1 MSLLRHV
8 GYVTPF
14 LFLLVIACSDVFHE
28 VDAFSSLRAGP
39 NILKNGY
46 GWARQP
52 GDGTTRLT
60 NVGEQTPRLVI

>member
-14 LFLLVIACSDVFHE
+14 LFLLVIAASDVFHE

-39 NILKNGY
+39 VILQNGC

-52 GDGTTRLT
+52 GDGTRLT
-60 NVGEQTPRLVI
+60 NVGEQTPRPVI